1 MFPQRDFQ
9 DDFPEDSSCE
19 GFNRQVSLLH
29 CSFSSV
35 SPGDS
40 LPRTSFFSNYC
51 LTAPAGSTFTD
62 CEEVGEQCFV
72 FFFTAAV
79 VQSKRPAACIHFPL
93 ACSCNYLNV
102 WTVEEMSDD
111 TPRCECFTPV
121 LCCSCAGQTQQS
133 PSVGLESVFL
143 SSSSHW
149 Y

>member
-29 CSFSSV
+29 RSISSA

-72 FFFTAAV
+72 FFLWLQLCRVNDRQLA
-79 VQSKRPAACIHFPL
+79 SISLLPARATI
-93 ACSCNYLNV
+93 
-102 WTVEEMSDD
+102 
-111 TPRCECFTPV
+111 
-121 LCCSCAGQTQQS
+121 
-133 PSVGLESVFL
+133 
-143 SSSSHW
+143 
-149 Y
+149 